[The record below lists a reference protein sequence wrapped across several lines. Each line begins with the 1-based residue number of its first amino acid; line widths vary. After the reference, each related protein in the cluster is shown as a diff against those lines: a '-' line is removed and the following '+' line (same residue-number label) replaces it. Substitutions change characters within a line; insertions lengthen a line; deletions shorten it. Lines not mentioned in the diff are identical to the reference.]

1 MAKINITRLPNAT
14 EEYDASQFDQMIRLL
29 EQIVFLLNTNFQQ
42 DLKEQAESET
52 FSLAN
57 TFKSAMVDLTNTDLT
72 TILTVPTA
80 DPGATPPVPPTTNVV
95 KSILVC
101 NDSGS
106 TTLVDL
112 EVLRSSATFEL
123 FKAKSVATNTTTEL
137 LSQPLVLQESDVLK
151 AQANA
156 ANQVHIIVSFMEVTK
171 GQL

>member
-1 MAKINITRLPNAT
+1 M
-14 EEYDASQFDQMIRLL
+14 
-29 EQIVFLLNTNFQQ
+29 
-42 DLKEQAESET
+42 
-52 FSLAN
+52 AN
-57 TFKSAMVDLTNTDLT
+57 TFKSAMVDMTSTDLT

-80 DPGATPPVPPTTNVV
+80 NPGATPPVPPTTDVV
-95 KSILVC
+95 KSILIC

-112 EVLRSSATFEL
+112 EVVRSSATFEL

-156 ANQVHIIVSFMEVTK
+156 ANQVQIIVSFMEVTK

>member
-1 MAKINITRLPNAT
+1 MLDVTT
-14 EEYDASQFDQMIRLL
+14 
-29 EQIVFLLNTNFQQ
+29 
-42 DLKEQAESET
+42 
-52 FSLAN
+52 
-57 TFKSAMVDLTNTDLT
+57 TDLT
-72 TILTVPTA
+72 TLITVPTA
-80 DPGATPPVPPTTNVV
+80 DPGATPPVPPTTIII
-95 KSILVC
+95 KSFIVC

-106 TTLVDL
+106 ATLLDVQT
-112 EVLRSSATFEL
+112 VRSSATFEL